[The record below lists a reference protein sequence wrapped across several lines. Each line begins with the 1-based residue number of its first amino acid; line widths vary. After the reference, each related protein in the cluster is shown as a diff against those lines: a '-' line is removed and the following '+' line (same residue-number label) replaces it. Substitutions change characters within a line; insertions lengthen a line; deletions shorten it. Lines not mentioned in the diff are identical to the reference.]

1 MLEADYRAEAEPAEV
16 TQARQS
22 WNRLEI
28 ELDRLI
34 AAIRAGMDPKL
45 AAPQT
50 REVQARIEV
59 ANAARPGGP
68 LRRD

>member
-1 MLEADYRAEAEPAEV
+1 
-16 TQARQS
+16 
-22 WNRLEI
+22 LEI